1 MMKKQLFSILLYL
14 LCVASAVANPVTPG
28 QAQQKAKAFLV
39 KRGMAA
45 SATLDLA
52 YQGKQQAH
60 QNGAPAKDACYY
72 VFNNGHNEGFV
83 IVAGDDCAED
93 VLGYVTEGSFD
104 ADNIPQNMQVWLN
117 AYANQ
122 IAWARN
128 HMAPAQTDNDTEVA
142 RQVIAPMVKAHWDQ
156 GEPYNLKCPLYG
168 AGGNSGERCVT
179 GCVATAMAQVMYY
192 HKWPR
197 SYTTAIPAYTSNSVI
212 GELAA
217 LPSVSFDWDNMSDCY
232 SVNLNES
239 QAKKNAVATLMRYC
253 GQAVEMDYSPGG
265 SGGYTNMIPT
275 ALSSYFGYE
284 NEASWIFRDDYT
296 TLQWNNFIYNELL
309 HARPVIY
316 SADTSG
322 GGGHAFICD
331 GYDGHDM
338 YHINWGWGGLCDG
351 YFRLQALNPSAQ
363 GTGGSGDYGGYSLD
377 QSAIICISPTV
388 VTDNMGSGDSDAPGI
403 ETVEFD
409 FTDPYQ
415 GWEELEDQQVSYN
428 YNSSRGFSSTYVW
441 YWYHSIDAS
450 QGYDV
455 GLGLFDGDEM
465 KEKIVVNENYSG
477 PSAQYYANAFSL
489 NFGRNL
495 SAGTYQIRGI
505 DSPAG
510 SDEWKPSA
518 SSDRRYLEVVIAEG
532 KCTISIVNKE
542 IVADLEV
549 TGVEQVITQ
558 SGNPRQ
564 LRVHL
569 HNNANEEYNAP
580 LYLLVDNKMVAK
592 EGAFTPANDD
602 DYVDFVFE
610 ATTGQHTIVVST
622 TPNSSGAIYNGK
634 YTISNQV
641 ASPKLTVTKAELRN
655 VAGGKQYGRLV
666 EYAVT
671 FKNNSSTD
679 YDNQMTKWM
688 YVKNT
693 QGSFYGFI
701 QSYDVSI
708 AAGEEKTVTFTHELA
723 LGDVYWVWISDGK
736 EERYCEEYNIT
747 VSPAFVS
754 WTADG
759 TRTAVAPAS
768 TIKVP
773 EDAVAASFED
783 ITNLAQ
789 TTIKPNANANTLY
802 YLAHN
807 ATVPSALNGK
817 NVVKGYEASNIVLT
831 ESSGFYV
838 PQSFTASK
846 ISYTYKPTVGF
857 DGKNGWQ
864 TITLPF
870 GVQQV
875 TSDGKAVD
883 WYHGNETGNDKDFWV
898 MRYTRVDG
906 DKALFADLDTWMPN
920 EPYII
925 AVPGNRWG
933 KDYAM
938 TDKNLQFSASNVK
951 VIQTLVCQMAGNGY
965 DFIGSTGEK
974 TVNKAYGLNA
984 KGNAFDLSEK
994 VTVKPTEAYFVGKT
1008 TGAAAPTSLIISY
1021 ENPDGIWLPVTT
1033 AMLGDADNDGL
1044 INIMDVTA
1052 VINYILGKMPSPFDV
1067 INADANVD
1075 GLVNISDVTEI
1086 INIILGK

>member
-1 MMKKQLFSILLYL
+1 MKKQLFSILFFL
-14 LCVASAVANPVTPG
+14 LCVACAVASPVTQG
-28 QAQQKAKAFLV
+28 QALQKAKAFLA
-39 KRGMAA
+39 KKGMAA
-45 SATLDLA
+45 NATLSLA
-52 YQGKQQAH
+52 YQGKQSALQH
-60 QNGAPAKDACYY
+60 GAPASNACYY
-72 VFNNGHNEGFV
+72 VFNNGNDAGFV
-83 IVAGDDCAED
+83 IVAGDDCVEE
-93 VLGYVTEGSFD
+93 VLGYADSGSFD
-104 ADNIPQNMQVWLN
+104 AANIPANMQVWLD

-128 HMAPAQTDNDTEVA
+128 HMASTQTDNVQEEA

-156 GEPYNLKCPLYG
+156 DNPYNLKCPLYG
-168 AGGNSGERCVT
+168 SGGTSGERCVT

-192 HKWPR
+192 HKWPQAN
-197 SYTTAIPAYTSNSVI
+197 TTSIPAYTSNSVI
-212 GELAA
+212 GQLAA
-217 LPSVSFDWDNMSDCY
+217 LPSVSFDWDNMSDNY
-232 SVNLNES
+232 SLNQNES
-239 QAKKNAVATLMRYC
+239 QAKKDAVATLMRYC
-253 GQAVEMDYSPGG
+253 GQAVEMDYSPEG
-265 SGGYTNMIPT
+265 SGGYTNLIPM
-275 ALSSYFGYE
+275 ALSTYFGYG

-296 TLQWNNFIYNELL
+296 TAQWNSIIYNELL

-316 SADTSG
+316 AANTSA

-351 YFRLQALNPSAQ
+351 FFRLQALNPSTQ
-363 GTGGSGDYGGYSLD
+363 GIGGSGDYGGYSLSQD
-377 QSAIICISPTV
+377 AIIGISPTV
-388 VTDNMGSGDSDAPGI
+388 VTDMTGSGDSDASGI

-415 GWEELEDQQVSYN
+415 GWEELEDQQVSYS
-428 YNSSRGFSSTYVW
+428 YNSSRGLSSTYVW

-450 QGYDV
+450 QGYDI
-455 GLGLFDGDEM
+455 GLGLFDGDVM

-489 NFGRNL
+489 NLGRNL
-495 SAGTYQIRGI
+495 AAGTYQIRGI

-510 SDEWKPSA
+510 TNEWKPSI
-518 SSDRRYLEVVIAEG
+518 SSDRRYLEVVIAG
-532 KCTISIVNKE
+532 GTCTISIINKE
-542 IVADLEV
+542 IETNIEV

-569 HNNANEEYNAP
+569 HNNADEEYNAP
-580 LYLLVDNKMVAK
+580 LYLLVDNKMVAY
-592 EGAFTPANDD
+592 EGAFIPANGD
-602 DYVDFVFE
+602 DYVDFVFS

-622 TPNSSGAIYNGK
+622 TQNSSDAIYNGK
-634 YTISNQV
+634 FTISNQV
-641 ASPKLTVTKAELRN
+641 ASPNLTVTNAVLRN
-655 VAGGKQYGRLV
+655 VSGSKQYGRLV

-693 QGSFYGFI
+693 QGSFSGFI
-701 QSYDVSI
+701 QSYDVFI

-723 LGDVYWVWISDGK
+723 LGDVYWVWIGDGK
-736 EERYCEEYNIT
+736 VEQYCEEYNIT

-759 TRTAVAPAS
+759 TRTAVAPTS
-768 TIKVP
+768 TINVP

-783 ITNLAQ
+783 ITSLSQ

-807 ATVPSALNGK
+807 ATVPSSLKGK
-817 NVVKGYEASNIVLT
+817 NVVKGYEADNIVLT
-831 ESSGFYV
+831 ETSGFYV

-875 TSDGKAVD
+875 TSDGKVVD
-883 WYHGNETGNDKDFWV
+883 WYHGNETDNDKDFWV
-898 MRYTRVDG
+898 MRFTRVDG
-906 DKALFADLDTWMPN
+906 DKAKFADLDVWMPN
-920 EPYII
+920 APYII

-938 TDKNLQFSASNVK
+938 TDKDLQLSASNVK

-974 TVNKAYGLNA
+974 MVNNAYGLNA
-984 KGNAFDLSEK
+984 KGNAFDLSDK
-994 VTVKPTEAYFVGKT
+994 ITVKPTEAYFVGKT
-1008 TGAAAPTSLIISY
+1008 DDAIVPTSLIISY
-1021 ENPDGIWLPVTT
+1021 ENPDGIRLPETT
-1033 AMLGDADNDGL
+1033 ALLGDADNDGL
-1044 INIMDVTA
+1044 INMLDVTA
-1052 VINYILGKMPSPFDV
+1052 IINYILAKMPSPFDV
-1067 INADANVD
+1067 TNADVNVD
-1075 GLVNISDVTEI
+1075 GLINMVDVTAI